1 MDSKYRT
8 NPWVFRVTQVVNGVE
23 VNVLLQKHRA
33 QAGALI
39 DMQCYLNG
47 WTAIEYKTG
56 DYKCYVSRLDGSSLS
71 AYGTKTIRA
80 YSRGREADIKT
91 TSQIII
97 NHRIK

>member
-1 MDSKYRT
+1 MKKN
-8 NPWVFRVTQVVNGVE
+8 NPWVFRVTEVVNGVE
-23 VNVLLQKHRA
+23 VNVLELKHKA

-47 WTAIEYKTG
+47 WIAVEYKSG
-56 DYKCYVSRLDGSSLS
+56 DFKCYVSRLDGTSLS

-80 YSRGREADIKT
+80 YSKGCEANIKT

-97 NHRIK
+97 DHRIK